1 MSYLSNFTTE
11 QLASFLSEA
20 QTAYH
25 NLMTG
30 QKVVSIN
37 RAGRQV
43 TFNQTNKS
51 ELLSYISEL
60 QAALEPTSTIRKRTS
75 GKVYF

>member
-11 QLASFLSEA
+11 QLTSFLSEA

-51 ELLSYISEL
+51 ELLSYIVEL
-60 QAALEPTSTIRKRTS
+60 QAALEPSNTSRKRTS